1 MRIALAMAAER
12 WAEAARL
19 VLLSECCTSF
29 SLFTSCNSSE
39 GSMPVVARL
48 NSVVCAC
55 KSKQCRVD
63 AVDACVFDT
72 ATLASSSVFTP
83 LAKLLRKRAH
93 TSRTH
98 TSRIESSLPGL
109 HSPRLEWGRCRCR
122 SPALARATRGTWRR
136 RGVTSTGPHE
146 KKSARGATRAGSSY
160 RRSRPQ
166 PHLGS
171 TDPGAR
177 REQKAA
183 TAPTRRETPKGC
195 RRADA
200 DPGQP
205 HAAAARRG
213 KQQAA

>member
-1 MRIALAMAAER
+1 
-12 WAEAARL
+12 
-19 VLLSECCTSF
+19 
-29 SLFTSCNSSE
+29 
-39 GSMPVVARL
+39 MPVVARL

-83 LAKLLRKRAH
+83 LAKLLLKRAH

-109 HSPRLEWGRCRCR
+109 HNPRREEGAAGA
-122 SPALARATRGTWRR
+122 AL
-136 RGVTSTGPHE
+136 
-146 KKSARGATRAGSSY
+146 
-160 RRSRPQ
+160 RRSRRDARAPGAVEASRVQ
-166 PHLGS
+166 AHAGPRRPRSSSRREQLPARQTPYHLGS
-171 TDPGAR
+171 TDTGAR
-177 REQKAA
+177 REQRAA

-213 KQQAA
+213 TQQAA